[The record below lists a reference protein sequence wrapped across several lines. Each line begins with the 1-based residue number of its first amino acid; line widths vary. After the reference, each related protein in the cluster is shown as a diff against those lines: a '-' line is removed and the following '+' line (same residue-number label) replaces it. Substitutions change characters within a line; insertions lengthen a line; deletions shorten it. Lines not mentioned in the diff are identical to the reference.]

1 MLRIAPLSAST
12 PAGPERAAKETGRE
26 GESERGRESDRYT
39 APVALTILAAK
50 VGTVAWPETLAR
62 LPELLA
68 SPEHVVWVDFSDASA
83 EENEILTKT
92 FKFHHLA
99 VEDCVSE
106 LNHPKL
112 DDYTDYIYLVV
123 HGIAKADKRGE
134 VRTTELDAFLGRNFV
149 VTYHAAGLGGIDEV
163 QKRMLSVPGVM
174 ARGAD
179 WLLHALMDRLADT
192 FLDIIEKLD
201 EEIDSLER
209 TLFRGGPT
217 SQRMLAEIFALKKD
231 VLHLKRVVH
240 PARDVYGRIARG
252 DYAAVRKEVA
262 PHFRDV
268 YDHIV
273 RVAEMLESFRD
284 VVGSA
289 LETYLSVVAQR
300 TNDIVKVLTIFS
312 VATMLSSLL
321 AGIYGMNLK
330 LPLADHPHGFWILV
344 GAMVT
349 MTGALVA
356 LFRWRKWL

>member
-1 MLRIAPLSAST
+1 M
-12 PAGPERAAKETGRE
+12 
-26 GESERGRESDRYT
+26 
-39 APVALTILAAK
+39 ALTILAAK
-50 VGTVAWPETLAR
+50 AGTVAWPETLAR

-68 SPEHVVWVDFSDASA
+68 SPDHVVWVDIADATA
-83 EENEILTKT
+83 EENDILTKV

-112 DDYTDYIYLVV
+112 DDYGDYLYLVV
-123 HGIAKADKRGE
+123 HGIAKADQRGD
-134 VRTTELDAFLGRNFV
+134 VRTTELDAFLGGNYV
-149 VTYHAAGLGGIDEV
+149 LTYRTAGMGGIDDV
-163 QKRMLSVPGVM
+163 QKRVLSVPGVM
-174 ARGAD
+174 AKGAD
-179 WLLHALMDRLADT
+179 WLLHALVDKLADT
-192 FLDIIEKLD
+192 FLDVIEKLD

-209 TLFRGGPT
+209 KLFRGGPT
-217 SQRMLAEIFALKKD
+217 TQRMLAEIFALKKD

-252 DYAAVRKEVA
+252 DYRVVRTEVA

-284 VVGSA
+284 VVTSA

-321 AGIYGMNLK
+321 AGIYGMNFEK
-330 LPLADHPHGFWILV
+330 IPLAKDPNGFWIMV
-344 GAMVT
+344 GLMVV
-349 MTGALVA
+349 MTGVLIGI
-356 LFRWRKWL
+356 FKWRKWL